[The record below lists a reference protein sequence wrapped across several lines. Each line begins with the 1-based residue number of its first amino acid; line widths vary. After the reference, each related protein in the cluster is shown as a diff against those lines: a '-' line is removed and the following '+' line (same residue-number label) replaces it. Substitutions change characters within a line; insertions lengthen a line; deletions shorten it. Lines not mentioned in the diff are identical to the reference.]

1 MRRAR
6 RPIFFGCR
14 SSSWRHPLK
23 SCPRPPHSVGQVSLR
38 PHCQARGEEYTL
50 MVNASLCALSCLGVL
65 APAVHPAAVTHARSD
80 PGSLRRRT
88 CRSATARF
96 PYVRT
101 GSTPDRLP
109 RPAGARSPHLRAPC
123 KKRGRVTDR
132 HRRPVPGRE
141 TSAPGVI
148 LSPPVPLCGAGDAA
162 YLDVHVRGCN
172 RGVAARLQQ
181 RAGRRREAL

>member
-50 MVNASLCALSCLGVL
+50 MVNASLCALSPRRARPGGS
-65 APAVHPAAVTHARSD
+65 PSRSD
-80 PGSLRRRT
+80 TSVQTPGV
-88 CRSATARF
+88 CVVARAG
-96 PYVRT
+96 PRLPVPSVRT
-101 GSTPDRLP
+101 AARRLIRFLA
-109 RPAGARSPHLRAPC
+109 RPARSPHLRAPC

-172 RGVAARLQQ
+172 RGVADRLPQ

>member
-50 MVNASLCALSCLGVL
+50 MVNASLCALSPRRARPGGSPSRSDTSAQTPGACVV
-65 APAVHPAAVTHARSD
+65 APAGPRPPRSFMSGLPLGAGLASSPGGRSVAASARSMQE
-80 PGSLRRRT
+80 
-88 CRSATARF
+88 
-96 PYVRT
+96 
-101 GSTPDRLP
+101 
-109 RPAGARSPHLRAPC
+109 
-123 KKRGRVTDR
+123 RGRVTDR

-141 TSAPGVI
+141 TSVPGVI

-172 RGVAARLQQ
+172 RGVADRLPQ

>member
-80 PGSLRRRT
+80 PGSLCRRT
-88 CRSATARF
+88 CRSATARSF
-96 PYVRT
+96 CSDCR
-101 GSTPDRLP
+101 STPDPLP
-109 RPAGARSPHLRAPC
+109 RPARSVAASARSMQEARPGDRPASPSRAW
-123 KKRGRVTDR
+123 
-132 HRRPVPGRE
+132 PGDV
-141 TSAPGVI
+141 PGVI

-172 RGVAARLQQ
+172 RGVADRLPR

>member
-50 MVNASLCALSCLGVL
+50 MVNASLCALSPRRARPGGSPSRSDTSAQTPGACVV
-65 APAVHPAAVTHARSD
+65 APAGPRPPRSLCPD
-80 PGSLRRRT
+80 
-88 CRSATARF
+88 CRSA
-96 PYVRT
+96 
-101 GSTPDRLP
+101 PDWLP
-109 RPAGARSPHLRAPC
+109 RPAGARSPHLRVPC

-141 TSAPGVI
+141 TSVPGVI

-172 RGVAARLQQ
+172 RVVADRLPQ

>member
-50 MVNASLCALSCLGVL
+50 MVNASLCALY
-65 APAVHPAAVTHARSD
+65 PASACSPRRFPQTRPFR

-132 HRRPVPGRE
+132 HRRPVPGPE

-172 RGVAARLQQ
+172 RVVADRLPQ

>member
-50 MVNASLCALSCLGVL
+50 MVNASLCALSPRRARPGGS
-65 APAVHPAAVTHARSD
+65 PSRSD
-80 PGSLRRRT
+80 TRPFRPWESASSHPPVRDCPSLCSD
-88 CRSATARF
+88 CR
-96 PYVRT
+96 
-101 GSTPDRLP
+101 STPDPLP
-109 RPAGARSPHLRAPC
+109 RPARLVAASARSMEEALPGDRPASPSRAW
-123 KKRGRVTDR
+123 
-132 HRRPVPGRE
+132 PGDV
-141 TSAPGVI
+141 PGVI

-172 RGVAARLQQ
+172 RGVADRLPR

>member
-88 CRSATARF
+88 RRSATAL

-101 GSTPDRLP
+101 AARRLIRFLA
-109 RPAGARSPHLRAPC
+109 RPARSPHLRAPC